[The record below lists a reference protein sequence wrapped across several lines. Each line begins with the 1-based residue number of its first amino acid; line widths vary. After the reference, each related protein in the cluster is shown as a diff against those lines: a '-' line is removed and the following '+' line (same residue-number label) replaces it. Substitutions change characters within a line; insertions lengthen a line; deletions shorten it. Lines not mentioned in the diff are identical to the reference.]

1 MAITTYAELQT
12 AVDNWLAR
20 TDLAGR
26 SPEFIALAEARMS
39 RELET
44 QSQEKRVVST
54 MTADDAYV
62 TLPPDARQIRSVRLN
77 TNPISVL
84 QFQSPTAAD
93 DNFPGTGTGKPKY
106 YSVVGGELYFRPSPD
121 DSYQAEILYVG
132 SVSALSDTNTSNTI
146 LSRHPDLYL
155 HGTLAEAF
163 GYLMDEQRQAQHD
176 ALFTRTIAAV
186 NADEDRVKYGGS
198 PLTVQ
203 TQYGEIQ

>member
-1 MAITTYAELQT
+1 MAITTYGELQT

-44 QSQEKRVVST
+44 QSQEKRVVTT

-62 TLPPDARQIRSVRLN
+62 TLPTDARQIRSVRLN
-77 TNPISVL
+77 TNPITVL
-84 QFQSPTAAD
+84 QYQSLAAAD
-93 DNFPGTGTGKPKY
+93 ENFPGTGTGKPKY
-106 YSVVGGELYFRPSPD
+106 YSVVGGELYFRPTPD
-121 DSYQAEILYVG
+121 SGYQAEIAYVG
-132 SVSALSDTNTSNTI
+132 SVPALSDTNTTNTV

-176 ALFTRTIAAV
+176 ALFTRTIAAI

-198 PLTVQ
+198 PLQVQ
-203 TQYGEIQ
+203 SQYGEIQ

>member
-54 MTADDAYV
+54 MTAGDAYV
-62 TLPPDARQIRSVRLN
+62 TLPADARQIRSVRL
-77 TNPISVL
+77 TTTPITVL
-84 QFQSPTAAD
+84 QYQSPAAPGE
-93 DNFPGTGTGKPKY
+93 NFPGTGTGKPRY
-106 YSVVGGELYFRPSPD
+106 YSVVGGEVYFRPTPD
-121 DSYQAEILYVG
+121 SGYQAEIAYVG
-132 SVSALSDTNTSNTI
+132 SVSALSDANTSNTI

-198 PLTVQ
+198 PLQVQ
-203 TQYGEIQ
+203 SQYGEIQ

>member
-54 MTADDAYV
+54 MTAGDAYV
-62 TLPPDARQIRSVRLN
+62 TLPADARQIRSVRLN
-77 TNPISVL
+77 TNPITVL
-84 QFQSPTAAD
+84 QYQSPAAAD
-93 DNFPGTGTGKPKY
+93 ENFPGTGTGKPRY
-106 YSVVGGELYFRPSPD
+106 YSVVGGELYFRPTPD
-121 DSYQAEILYVG
+121 SGYQAEIAYVG
-132 SVSALSDTNTSNTI
+132 SVSALSDANTSNTI

-198 PLTVQ
+198 PLQVQ
-203 TQYGEIQ
+203 SQYGEIQ

>member
-1 MAITTYAELQT
+1 MAITTYTELQT

-54 MTADDAYV
+54 MTAGDAYV

-84 QFQSPTAAD
+84 QFQSPTAVD
-93 DNFPGTGTGKPKY
+93 DNFPGTGTGKPRY
-106 YSVVGGELYFRPSPD
+106 YSVVGGELYFRPAPD

-132 SVSALSDTNTSNTI
+132 SVSALSDTNTSNTK
-146 LSRHPDLYL
+146 H
-155 HGTLAEAF
+155 EANTNTAKTKHIKHKPPNKHNHKTKPNT
-163 GYLMDEQRQAQHD
+163 ENTNTEERK
-176 ALFTRTIAAV
+176 R
-186 NADEDRVKYGGS
+186 
-198 PLTVQ
+198 
-203 TQYGEIQ
+203 

>member
-54 MTADDAYV
+54 MTAGDAYV
-62 TLPPDARQIRSVRLN
+62 TLPADARQIRSVRLN
-77 TNPISVL
+77 TNPITVL
-84 QFQSPTAAD
+84 QYQSPTAVD

-121 DSYQAEILYVG
+121 DSYQVEILFVG
-132 SVSALSDTNTSNTI
+132 GVAALSDTNTSNTI
-146 LSRHPDLYL
+146 LQRHPDLYL
-155 HGTLAEAF
+155 HGTLSEAF

-198 PLTVQ
+198 PLQVQ
-203 TQYGEIQ
+203 SQYGEIQ